1 MVVHLQWLR
10 ELPTGP
16 LKPVFSPDKSKKVYW
31 KKITIAIAIIK

>member
-1 MVVHLQWLR
+1 MVVHLQCIR

-31 KKITIAIAIIK
+31 KKLLLLLQ